1 MAKQLLIYESAV
13 PMSATRHSKTSYE
26 AGRNYAFSA
35 AVNAVPLAAIEFI
48 AAAEEYAIVFA
59 ENGEEILPVAVLGI
73 RPEQN
78 LYLSSDSQ
86 WQAKYIPAFIR
97 RYPFVLAAGADKK
110 TLTLCIDETHPGLNQ
125 EGRGERLFLED
136 GKPSAFTQQMLRFA
150 QQYQLHFERTRAFS
164 RKLKELQLLEP
175 MRAQLTSAQGGRL
188 SVGGFLAVSRAKL
201 RALSAEA
208 LQTLAKTDELELLYL
223 HLYSLRNFSD
233 VKDRLEDAA
242 AQAVEAGPQ
251 GAPVH

>member
-13 PMSATRHSKTSYE
+13 PMSAARHSMMSYE
-26 AGRNYAFSA
+26 AGRDYAFSA
-35 AVNAVPLAAIEFI
+35 GVNAVPLAAIEFI
-48 AAAEEYAIVFA
+48 AAAAEYAIVFG
-59 ENGEEILPVAVLGI
+59 ESGEEVLPVAVLGI

-97 RYPFVLAAGADKK
+97 RYPFVLAAGQDKK
-110 TLTLCIDETHPGLNQ
+110 TLTLCIDEAHPRLNQ

-150 QQYQLHFERTRAFS
+150 QQYQLHFERTRAFG

-175 MRAQLTSAQGGRL
+175 MRAQVTSAQGERL
-188 SVGGFLAVSRAKL
+188 SVGGFMAVSRAKL
-201 RALSAEA
+201 RALSGDA

-223 HLYSLRNFSD
+223 HLYSLRNFNE
-233 VKDRLEDAA
+233 VKDRLAGAARQGGDA
-242 AQAVEAGPQ
+242 VPE

>member
-13 PMSATRHSKTSYE
+13 PMSATRHSKTSYD
-26 AGRNYAFSA
+26 AGRDYAFSA
-35 AVNAVPLAAIEFI
+35 GVNAVPLAAIEFI
-48 AAAEEYAIVFA
+48 AAAAEYAIVFA
-59 ENGEEILPVAVLGI
+59 ESGEEVLPVAVLGI

-110 TLTLCIDETHPGLNQ
+110 TLTLCIDEAHPGLNQ
-125 EGRGERLFLED
+125 DGRGERLFLED
-136 GKPSAFTQQMLRFA
+136 GKPSAFTHQMLRSA
-150 QQYQLHFERTRAFS
+150 QQYQLHFERTRAFG
-164 RKLKELQLLEP
+164 RRLKELQLLEP
-175 MRAQLTSAQGGRL
+175 MRAQVTSAQGERL
-188 SVGGFLAVSRAKL
+188 SVAGFMAVSRAKL
-201 RALSAEA
+201 RALDGDT

-223 HLYSLRNFSD
+223 HLYSLRNFSE
-233 VKDRLEDAA
+233 VKDRLEAA
-242 AQAVEAGPQ
+242 AQAGEAVPT